1 MDLASELFSKKVK
14 FLLVTAGLLLFFGV
28 KAEARAASLYFSP
41 ASGTYSAGQTF
52 SVSVFVSS
60 TDQAMNAASGSI
72 TVSSE
77 TIVVTGVSK
86 GGIVSFWP
94 KEPSFSA
101 GSARFDAV
109 ITNGYTGGGGK
120 ILTLSLRALKTGT
133 GTIRLSSG
141 SVLAH
146 DGKGTNITSGLGSAT
161 FTIKEPEP
169 SLPPAPTISS
179 PSHPDSTIWYPT
191 NNITFI
197 WTLPS
202 GIDGIS
208 YVADGDPKTEPDTTP
223 EPMAA
228 QASLEDAQN
237 GVGFFHIRFKNK
249 KGWGSASHFPY
260 NIDTLPPEPFTITF
274 PQGSETYCP
283 RPDIFFE
290 TKDLQSG
297 MDHYEVSVDEEDP
310 ITVGNEVLS
319 EKNPF
324 LGPAGK
330 FGDHTVTVTAV
341 DKAGNERAVSGE
353 YSVQEPEEPLI
364 APVTTTLICPNYTPI
379 LAILLG
385 IIFILLIG
393 LLNLGY
399 RYMKLKRKLLAH
411 IEGEKIAEEIL
422 EKGNV
427 HISMESP
434 QAAVASQVTPIPS
447 SAPVDPAPSAPPS
460 PPAPPPPPPAPSQPT
475 TPPPANPPSPPVAP
489 VLVQP
494 APEPPLH
501 PQNPPDV
508 INLPPPGTLP

>member
-1 MDLASELFSKKVK
+1 MDLTSEAFSKKIK

-28 KAEARAASLYFSP
+28 KAEAKAASLYFSP

-60 TDQAMNAASGSI
+60 PDQAMNAASGSI

-77 TIVVTGVSK
+77 TIVITGISK

-120 ILTLSLRALKTGT
+120 ILTLSVRALKTGT
-133 GTIRLSSG
+133 GTIRFSSG

-169 SLPPAPTISS
+169 ALPPAPTISS

-191 NNITFI
+191 NNITFT

-202 GIDGIS
+202 GTDGVS

-223 EPMAA
+223 EPIAA
-228 QASLEDAQN
+228 QAELEDAQN

-249 KGWGSASHFPY
+249 KGWGSTSHFPY
-260 NIDTLPPEPFTITF
+260 NIDTLPPEPFTISF
-274 PQGSETYCP
+274 PQGSQTYCP

-297 MDHYEVSVDEEDP
+297 MDHYEVSVDKEDP
-310 ITVGNEVLS
+310 ITVGMEVLS

-330 FGDHTVTVTAV
+330 FGDHTIAVTAV
-341 DKAGNERAVSGE
+341 DKAGNERIVSGE
-353 YSVQEPEEPLI
+353 YTVQEPEEPLI

-385 IIFILLIG
+385 IIFILLVG
-393 LLNLGY
+393 FMNLGY

-422 EKGNV
+422 EKSGV

-434 QAAVASQVTPIPS
+434 QAA
-447 SAPVDPAPSAPPS
+447 SAPPV
-460 PPAPPPPPPAPSQPT
+460 PQPAV
-475 TPPPANPPSPPVAP
+475 PPVASP
-489 VLVQP
+489 QP
-494 APEPPLH
+494 AVSPPLH
-501 PQNPPDV
+501 PQNPPDI